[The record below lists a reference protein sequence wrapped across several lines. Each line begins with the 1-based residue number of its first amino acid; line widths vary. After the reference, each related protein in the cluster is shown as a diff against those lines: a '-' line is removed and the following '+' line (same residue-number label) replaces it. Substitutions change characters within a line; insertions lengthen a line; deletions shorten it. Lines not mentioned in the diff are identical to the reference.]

1 VKRKVIYIDN
11 FLTQHGHTPT
21 IGESIATL
29 LAGEGY
35 EIIKASSKK
44 NKLPRLLDMLST
56 IYRHRKNAVVLISTY
71 SGEAFYFAL
80 VCSWLCRMLNL
91 NYIPCL
97 HGGNLPKRISI
108 SKSMSKQL
116 FGKSYMN
123 VAVSGYLEQY
133 IQQNGWKVVVI
144 PNIIH
149 INQYPY
155 LQRQQCTGK
164 ILWVRSFH
172 EIYNPALAI
181 KTLAELLKTNSHVK
195 LAMVG
200 PDKDGSLDTC
210 KKLADE
216 LGVASNIEFVGLL
229 SRDEWTKL
237 SVGYDVF
244 INTTNFDNL
253 PVSIIEA
260 MALGMPIVST
270 NVGGLKFLVE
280 HNRNGLLVNPDNEQ
294 EFVDAINK
302 LMDNPELLQTLSFN
316 AREFATKFDW
326 DHVKHQWN
334 DLLLN
339 A

>member
-44 NKLPRLLDMLST
+44 NKLPRLLDMLKT
-56 IYRHRKNAVVLISTY
+56 IYRHKGNAVVLISTY

-91 NYIPCL
+91 KYIPCL

-108 SKSMSKQL
+108 SKSMSRQL

-133 IQQNGWKVVVI
+133 IKQNGWKVVVI

-149 INQYPY
+149 IKEYPY
-155 LQRQQCTGK
+155 QQRLECTGK

-172 EIYNPALAI
+172 EIYNPSLAI
-181 KTLAELLKTNSHVK
+181 KMMAQLSKANNQVK

-200 PDKDGSLDTC
+200 PDKDGSLNTC
-210 KKLADE
+210 KQLATE
-216 LGVASNIEFVGLL
+216 LGVADRIEFLGLL
-229 SRDEWTKL
+229 SREEWTKL
-237 SVGYDVF
+237 SAGYDVF

-270 NVGGLKFLVE
+270 NVGGLKFLIE
-280 HNRNGLLVNPDNEQ
+280 HNRNGLLVNPNSEEAFVGAIKTLINNNELVQ
-294 EFVDAINK
+294 S
-302 LMDNPELLQTLSFN
+302 LSIN
-316 AREFATKFDW
+316 AREFAVKFDW

>member
-1 VKRKVIYIDN
+1 MKRKVVYIDN
-11 FLTQHGHTPT
+11 FLTKHGHTPT
-21 IGESIATL
+21 IGESIAAL

-35 EIIKASSKK
+35 EMIKASSKK
-44 NKLPRLLDMLST
+44 SKLPRLLDMLGT

-80 VCSWLCRMLNL
+80 VCSWLCRICNIK
-91 NYIPCL
+91 YVPCL
-97 HGGNLPKRISI
+97 HGGNLPKRISK
-108 SKSMSKQL
+108 SKAMSRQL
-116 FGKSYMN
+116 FANSYMN

-133 IQQNGWKVVVI
+133 IKQQGWKVTVI

-149 INQYPY
+149 IKQYDY
-155 LQRQQCTGK
+155 LQRLQCSGK
-164 ILWVRSFH
+164 MLWVRSFH

-181 KTLAELLKTNSHVK
+181 KLLAQLVKTNSHVK

-200 PDKDGSLDTC
+200 PDKDGSLETC
-210 KKLADE
+210 KQLATE
-216 LGVASNIEFVGLL
+216 LGVMDSIEFVGLL
-229 SRDEWTKL
+229 SREEWTKL
-237 SVGYDVF
+237 SASYDVF

-280 HNRNGLLVNPDNEQ
+280 HNRNGLLVNPNNEQ
-294 EFVDAINK
+294 EFVAAIHTLIN
-302 LMDNPELLQTLSFN
+302 NNELVQTLSIN
-316 AREFATKFDW
+316 AREFAAKFDW